1 MIIYNIRNNGP
12 YEYEKFILNIGQ
24 IHNLVYDLKE
34 EYSNH
39 QIHTIL
45 DKLNKQIEELT
56 AQDSISNKLILLDI
70 LKKDKR

>member
-24 IHNLVYDLKE
+24 IHNLVYDLKK